1 MVVILLQAVMQR
13 SVEMPSRGTNAKLIY
28 PVFLDQDKY
37 IFLIKNNVKEDCA
50 THCDHDPS
58 VTLIVSL
65 STDWREETLQ
75 VNT

>member
-1 MVVILLQAVMQR
+1 MVVILLQAVVQR

-50 THCDHDPS
+50 TYCDPS

-65 STDWREETLQ
+65 STDWREETLE